1 MTAFRRLAA
10 LAAALICAQIVL
22 GAVVRLTGSGL
33 ACPDWP
39 LCYGLWLPTPA
50 ALAAVPGVEYDYWQV
65 LAEWAHRFNAAA
77 LVAPAAAAFAFAA
90 WRVRAAAPALPRIVF
105 AALALLLAQAGLGG
119 FTVLDRNSPWSV
131 AAHLVAALALLALV
145 LHALSLSRA
154 APPPRLGRVEIAA
167 ALAVAAAAASG
178 AMTAKAGATLA
189 CPGWPLCGAALDD
202 PLARLH
208 FAHRVF
214 AAAVVVAVAAAWL
227 RARRRGAFA
236 RRLAAAALA
245 ALAAQ
250 IALGAWMP
258 DLFAG
263 AGLWPQVAGGAAHQA
278 VAVALFAC
286 LVALAPMPPGAA
298 AREAD
303 GA

>member
-10 LAAALICAQIVL
+10 LAAILICAQILL

-39 LCYGLWLPTPA
+39 LCYGLWFPTPA
-50 ALAAVPGVEYDYWQV
+50 ALAGVPGVEYAYGQV
-65 LAEWAHRFNAAA
+65 FAEWAHRFNAAA
-77 LVAPAAAAFAFAA
+77 LVAPALAAFAFAA
-90 WRVRAAAPALPRIVF
+90 WRVRAAAPALPRLAL

-145 LHALSLSRA
+145 LHALSRSRA
-154 APPPRLGRVEIAA
+154 PAPPRLGAAEIAA
-167 ALAVAAAAASG
+167 ALAVAGAAASG

-202 PLARLH
+202 PSARLH
-208 FAHRVF
+208 FTHRLF
-214 AAAVVVAVAAAWL
+214 AAAVAAAVAAVWL

-250 IALGAWMP
+250 IALGAWTP
-258 DLFAG
+258 ELFAG
-263 AGLWPQVAGGAAHQA
+263 ERLWPQVAGGAAHQA

-286 LVALAPMPPGAA
+286 LVALAPLRPGERAPS
-298 AREAD
+298 
-303 GA
+303 G